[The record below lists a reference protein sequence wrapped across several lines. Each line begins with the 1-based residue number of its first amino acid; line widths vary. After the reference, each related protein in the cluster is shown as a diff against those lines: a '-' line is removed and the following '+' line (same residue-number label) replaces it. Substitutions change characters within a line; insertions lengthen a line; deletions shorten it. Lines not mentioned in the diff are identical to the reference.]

1 MACISACSVYIP
13 IWRLSRDEISKSTGV
28 PSMGGERAVANWD
41 EDAITMAVDA
51 AKDFGKIFDALLFAS
66 TSTPFKIKQS
76 ASIVASALD
85 LENIFTMDFSNS
97 FRASTNAL
105 ITANE
110 LVDSGKFNRVLVV
123 SADKIPVKPGSV
135 YEQLYGDA
143 AVALVVE
150 KEGRAKILGY
160 NSYPKAL
167 PGYWMLKDEVKS
179 YDMRLDGLSYATSVQ
194 NAVMPLFAKLSL
206 TPMDFERFVAS
217 APDPKSYEG
226 LMKAVGVKSQEF
238 FFRNVGIAGCAHSLL
253 LLASQLEKPGR
264 TLLASHGDGAD
275 AIAIEVN
282 ERIETNLGKMLES
295 KKEISYG
302 DYLYN
307 LGILSSRDAPDRPS
321 ITKFWREEKS
331 IIRFY
336 GMKCKRCGTVSYPI
350 SKACVECGSQEF
362 DEIKLGFKGKI
373 YTFTIDY
380 LVSPGNYLGD
390 GVHPHCVAVVD
401 LEGGGRVFFEITDVL
416 RDFKGIECDAEVE
429 RTFRLLFEKNDF
441 RYYGWKA
448 RLRR

>member
-1 MACISACSVYIP
+1 
-13 IWRLSRDEISKSTGV
+13 
-28 PSMGGERAVANWD
+28 
-41 EDAITMAVDA
+41 
-51 AKDFGKIFDALLFAS
+51 
-66 TSTPFKIKQS
+66 
-76 ASIVASALD
+76 
-85 LENIFTMDFSNS
+85 
-97 FRASTNAL
+97 
-105 ITANE
+105 
-110 LVDSGKFNRVLVV
+110 
-123 SADKIPVKPGSV
+123 
-135 YEQLYGDA
+135 
-143 AVALVVE
+143 
-150 KEGRAKILGY
+150 
-160 NSYPKAL
+160 
-167 PGYWMLKDEVKS
+167 
-179 YDMRLDGLSYATSVQ
+179 
-194 NAVMPLFAKLSL
+194 
-206 TPMDFERFVAS
+206 
-217 APDPKSYEG
+217 
-226 LMKAVGVKSQEF
+226 
-238 FFRNVGIAGCAHSLL
+238 
-253 LLASQLEKPGR
+253 
-264 TLLASHGDGAD
+264 
-275 AIAIEVN
+275 
-282 ERIETNLGKMLES
+282 MLES

>member
-13 IWRLSRDEISKSTGV
+13 IWRLSRDEISKNTGV

-51 AKDFGKIFDALLFAS
+51 AKDFGKNFDALLFAS

-160 NSYPKAL
+160 NSYPK
-167 PGYWMLKDEVKS
+167 
-179 YDMRLDGLSYATSVQ
+179 
-194 NAVMPLFAKLSL
+194 LF
-206 TPMDFERFVAS
+206 RV
-217 APDPKSYEG
+217 
-226 LMKAVGVKSQEF
+226 
-238 FFRNVGIAGCAHSLL
+238 IGC
-253 LLASQLEKPGR
+253 
-264 TLLASHGDGAD
+264 
-275 AIAIEVN
+275 
-282 ERIETNLGKMLES
+282 
-295 KKEISYG
+295 
-302 DYLYN
+302 
-307 LGILSSRDAPDRPS
+307 
-321 ITKFWREEKS
+321 
-331 IIRFY
+331 
-336 GMKCKRCGTVSYPI
+336 
-350 SKACVECGSQEF
+350 
-362 DEIKLGFKGKI
+362 
-373 YTFTIDY
+373 
-380 LVSPGNYLGD
+380 
-390 GVHPHCVAVVD
+390 
-401 LEGGGRVFFEITDVL
+401 
-416 RDFKGIECDAEVE
+416 
-429 RTFRLLFEKNDF
+429 
-441 RYYGWKA
+441 
-448 RLRR
+448 